1 MNEQKSLVNHTE
13 RPRLQWVDILK
24 GMAMLLVIVGH
35 TAPFGSFTRNMI
47 FSFHMP
53 IFFIL
58 SGFCSHRVS
67 SRNELRNF
75 LFKHFVKLIIPVI
88 LLSLITM
95 GMDFIQSELDMSQI
109 HEIVRTEINK
119 LTWSSG
125 VKFKNHPG
133 LDMPWF
139 LISLFTASAI
149 FQYLSFKIKEE
160 NSKETEYGISDA
172 KSDRKGT

>member
-1 MNEQKSLVNHTE
+1 M
-13 RPRLQWVDILK
+13 
-24 GMAMLLVIVGH
+24 
-35 TAPFGSFTRNMI
+35 
-47 FSFHMP
+47 
-53 IFFIL
+53 
-58 SGFCSHRVS
+58 
-67 SRNELRNF
+67 RNF

-133 LDMPWF
+133 LGMPWF